1 LQNKSRVEE
10 ETGEEEEEDGGGTK
24 LTRYESIQQTQQAEE
39 KWIRQLTMALAEKS
53 LPVVAQD
60 EALAEKSSQ

>member
-24 LTRYESIQQTQQAEE
+24 LTRYESIKQTQQAEE
-39 KWIRQLTMALAEKS
+39 
-53 LPVVAQD
+53 
-60 EALAEKSSQ
+60 